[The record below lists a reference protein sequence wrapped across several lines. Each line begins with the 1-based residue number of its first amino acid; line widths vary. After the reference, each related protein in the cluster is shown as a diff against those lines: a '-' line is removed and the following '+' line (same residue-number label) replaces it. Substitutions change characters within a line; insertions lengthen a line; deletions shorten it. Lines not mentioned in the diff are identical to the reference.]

1 MNHKDYEAYKRWA
14 TDSGQDNDA
23 LLDAFLAGVC
33 FERRAVTKY
42 ALNVQDA
49 MAKEIGRHI
58 RARSEGKTRGWW
70 DD

>member
-14 TDSGQDNDA
+14 ENIGQDNDA
-23 LLDAFLAGVC
+23 LLDAFLAGVK
-33 FERRAVTKY
+33 FERRSVAKY
-42 ALNVQDA
+42 ALNVQDP